1 MGQELATKKAFTQ
14 EEVKTILGRALRADA
29 KGDLVTVAELQE
41 TARELGVSSQALERA
56 MEEHDAVEALQ
67 AARDEY
73 RGVRRQSFVRQLA
86 SWAAVNTGL
95 VIMDVFPDGAM
106 SWSIYPAAGWGIAVL
121 FSLARTVFMTSEDV
135 DKGAHDLLRERARR
149 HEKLLKARRS

>member
-14 EEVKTILGRALRADA
+14 DEVKTILGRALRADA
-29 KGDLVTVAELQE
+29 KGDLVTMAELQE
-41 TARELGVSSQALERA
+41 TAKELGVSPQALERA

-67 AARDEY
+67 SARDEF
-73 RGVRRQSFVRQLA
+73 RAIRRQSFVRQFA

-95 VIMDVFPDGAM
+95 LAMDMLPDGAIT
-106 SWSIYPAAGWGIAVL
+106 WAWYPAAGWGIAVL
-121 FSLARTVFMTSEDV
+121 WSLARTVFVTTEDV

-149 HEKLLKARRS
+149 HEKLLKARRG